1 MRLANSTDFD
11 DWFLRRMVAW
21 CCRELGVKGLLAAAF
36 TKYSGSFRGRA
47 WCCSRR
53 ILIRIGGDGRVAY
66 YPMTLKYPGRKH
78 APTITIADRTEALLH
93 VTAHEVA
100 HLARWQDGQRRNRE
114 ARVDGMTLPLLEK
127 FRASRDALLA
137 EWNETPAAK
146 PVKPKPSRAERN
158 EAQARKLL
166 AAWERK
172 LKLAKTKAAGYR
184 RKVRRYERV
193 AARKGGT

>member
-1 MRLANSTDFD
+1 MKLTNTTHWP

-21 CCRELGVKGLLAAAF
+21 CCRELGVKGLRAARF
-36 TKYSGSFRGRA
+36 TECSDAFRGRA
-47 WCCSRR
+47 WRGSRR
-53 ILIRIGGDGRVAY
+53 ILVRIGDVTH
-66 YPMTLKYPGRKH
+66 YPEKYPGRVH
-78 APTITIADRTEALLH
+78 APTIILADRIEALLH

-100 HLARWQDGQRRNRE
+100 HHARWQDGQHRHRE

-137 EWNETPAAK
+137 EWNETPAAT

-158 EAQARKLL
+158 EAKARKLL

-172 LKLAKTKAAGYR
+172 LRLAKTKTAGY
-184 RKVRRYERV
+184 
-193 AARKGGT
+193 